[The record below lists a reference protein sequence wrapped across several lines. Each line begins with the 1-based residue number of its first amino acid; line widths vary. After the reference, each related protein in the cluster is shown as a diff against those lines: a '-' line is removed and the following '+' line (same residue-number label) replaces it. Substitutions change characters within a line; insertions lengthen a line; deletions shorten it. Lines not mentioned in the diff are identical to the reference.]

1 MTSDRRAKPWASSD
15 PVRSGARCTPDTDTA
30 DGSNAGHTAPDG
42 ERFRRA
48 PVSAGRGERA
58 GRPPLVRYTDA
69 GALVDRATLAR
80 LTGRSFNTIRALCP
94 VAKREGIRPLY
105 DAQVCA
111 AILAGK
117 ATRNRQLASTGTD

>member
-1 MTSDRRAKPWASSD
+1 MTVRGKSWASSD
-15 PVRSGARCTPDTDTA
+15 PVRSGGRCTPDTDTA

-42 ERFRRA
+42 APFRSV
-48 PVSAGRGERA
+48 PVSAGRGERV
-58 GRPPLVRYTDA
+58 GRPPLVRYTGT

-80 LTGRSFNTIRALCP
+80 LTGRSFNTIRAMCP

-111 AILAGK
+111 AILADK
-117 ATRNRQLASTGTD
+117 ATRNRQLVPTGTD